1 MSIESNKA
9 LVNRFYHDVI
19 NEGNFGLA
27 DEIMAPDF
35 VDHNAPPGPAPGVEG
50 FKQFISMLG
59 NAFTDI
65 RVEVEDI
72 IAEENNVAARVRVS
86 GTHTGTLLGKIPATG
101 KHATWTGIDIIGIA
115 DGKIQERWS
124 ERSLL
129 G

>member
-1 MSIESNKA
+1 
-9 LVNRFYHDVI
+9 
-19 NEGNFGLA
+19 
-27 DEIMAPDF
+27 MAPGF
-35 VDHNAPPGPAPGVEG
+35 VDHNAPPGATPGIEG

-65 RVEVEDI
+65 RVEVEDL
-72 IAEENNVAARVRVS
+72 IAGEHKVAARVTVS

-101 KHATWTGIDIIGIA
+101 KHAVWTGIDIFSIA

-129 G
+129 SLMQQLGVVPR